1 MLEDTLDIP
10 ACDGAMET
18 FVVRPDRGGPF
29 PVVFFL
35 MDAPGIR
42 EEPRD
47 MARRLAT
54 VGYLVLLP
62 NLYYRAGRD
71 STSSEE
77 HTSELQS
84 LMRIS
89 YAGFCLKK
97 KIIIPNGF
105 RIYPDDSLL
114 KADQSR
120 YMVHKLAK

>member
-42 EEPRD
+42 EELRD

-71 STSSEE
+71 STFGPAVLAAGSPD
-77 HTSELQS
+77 HT
-84 LMRIS
+84 RIRRS
-89 YAGFCLKK
+89 AARPVGTVW
-97 KIIIPNGF
+97 F
-105 RIYPDDSLL
+105 RP
-114 KADQSR
+114 
-120 YMVHKLAK
+120 